1 MATES
6 WPAEVVEIIGRTGLT
21 GEATQVKVRV
31 LDSDN
36 PRDIGR
42 IITRNVL
49 GPIREPREGET
60 GDILMLRDT
69 GREARRIGTR

>member
-1 MATES
+1 MTQEG
-6 WPAEVVEIIGRTGLT
+6 WPAEVVEVVGRTGMT

-31 LDSDN
+31 NDAPN

-42 IITRNVL
+42 IITSNVV
-49 GPIREPREGET
+49 GPIRI

-69 GREARRIGTR
+69 GREARKLNVR

>member
-1 MATES
+1 MAVES
-6 WPAEVVEIIGRTGLT
+6 WPAEVVEIVGRTGMT

-31 LDSDN
+31 DDSNN

-42 IITRNVL
+42 IISRNVV
-49 GPIREPREGET
+49 GPVRG

-69 GREARRIGTR
+69 GREARRLGR

>member
-1 MATES
+1 M
-6 WPAEVVEIIGRTGLT
+6 T

-31 LDSDN
+31 DDSNN

-42 IITRNVL
+42 IISRNVV
-49 GPIREPREGET
+49 GPVRV

-69 GREARRIGTR
+69 GREARRLGR

>member
-1 MATES
+1 MEQEA
-6 WPAEVVEIIGRTGLT
+6 WPAEVVEVIGRTGMS

-31 LDSDN
+31 NDSAN

-49 GPIREPREGET
+49 GPVRE
-60 GDILMLRDT
+60 GDILMLHDT
-69 GREARRIGTR
+69 GREARRLGGR

>member
-1 MATES
+1 MAKEG
-6 WPAEVVEIIGRTGLT
+6 WPAEVVEIVGRTGMT

-31 LDSDN
+31 NDSNN

-42 IITRNVL
+42 IIARNVV
-49 GPIREPREGET
+49 GPIRV

-69 GREARRIGTR
+69 GREARRLGTR

>member
-1 MATES
+1 MAVES
-6 WPAEVVEIIGRTGLT
+6 WPAEVVEIVGRTGMT

-31 LDSDN
+31 NDSNN

-42 IITRNVL
+42 IIARNVV
-49 GPIREPREGET
+49 GPIRV

-69 GREARRIGTR
+69 GREARRLGTR